1 MIRSNKTVNE
11 GIRFGLLSHDQM
23 QDIHHSV
30 LDILENIG
38 MNVQSKKAI
47 TILQQAG
54 ARVEGSLVK
63 LPSYLVENCLVS
75 VPSRIV
81 LWDRQGKQKINL
93 SGYNSYFGPG
103 SSNVY
108 ISDPYTGER
117 RIPTSTDTINAIRVV
132 EALPNIDFAADF
144 GTISDAPA
152 ETNDLHLLKIM
163 MNHTHKPIL
172 HWAKNLKN
180 QQAMTEMVAAV
191 SGSLDAFIERPSV
204 CWFTTAVSPLIQ
216 TEDALECLMYCAEN
230 MIPNCHVSAPI
241 SGGTA
246 PVTGAGTVALSLA
259 ETMFGVVLSQL
270 VRKGAPCFMGC
281 VDGPIDMKT
290 MIMSY
295 GNPEFQLM
303 NAAFAEMGHY
313 YHIPTWGASGCTDS
327 KIVDQ
332 QAAIEAAFSVITQSF
347 VGANLINDNG
357 YLEGGTLASLEQLA
371 MCDEIIG
378 YARRMLM
385 GLTVTDESLA
395 TDVIGQ
401 AGPRGN
407 YFDKDHTF
415 KHFRELWRPTLLDR
429 NKFEV
434 WVEDGKTTM
443 GERLNAKVKYLIENH
458 RQQTILSDEINLQLS
473 KIIAAAE
480 L

>member
-11 GIRFGLLSHDQM
+11 RVCFGLLSHDQM
-23 QDIHHSV
+23 QDIHNSV

-38 MNVQSKKAI
+38 MHVQSKKAI
-47 TILQQAG
+47 KILKQAG

-63 LPSYLVENCLVS
+63 LPAYMVENCLLA

-81 LWDRQGKQKINL
+81 LWDRAGNRKINL

-108 ISDPYTGER
+108 IMDPYTGER
-117 RIPTSTDTINAIRVV
+117 RIPSSTDTINAMGVID
-132 EALPNIDFAADF
+132 ALPNIDFATDF
-144 GTISDAPA
+144 GTISDAPV

-163 MNHTHKPIL
+163 MNNTRKPIL

-180 QQAMTEMVAAV
+180 LMAMTEMVAAV
-191 SGSLDAFIERPSV
+191 SGSLESFVERPSV

-216 TEDALECLMYCAEN
+216 TEEALECLMYCAEN
-230 MIPNCHVSAPI
+230 MIPNCHVSEPM

-246 PVTGAGTVALSLA
+246 PVTGAGTIALSLA
-259 ETMFGVVLSQL
+259 ESMFGVVLSQL

-313 YHIPTWGASGCTDS
+313 YNIPTWGASGCTDA
-327 KIVDQ
+327 KVIDQ
-332 QAAIEAAFSVITQSF
+332 QAAIEAVFSIIDQSF
-347 VGANLINDNG
+347 VGANLIIDNG
-357 YLEGGTLASLEQLA
+357 FLEGGTLGSLEQLA

-378 YARRMLM
+378 YARRILM
-385 GLTVTDESLA
+385 GLAITDESLA

-401 AGPRGN
+401 AGPGGN

-429 NKFEV
+429 NKYEV
-434 WVEDGKTTM
+434 WVKDGKTTM
-443 GERLNAKVKYLIENH
+443 GERVKAKVKYLIENH
-458 RQQTILSDEINLQLS
+458 SNKGILSEKINMKLAR
-473 KIIAAAE
+473 IIAAAE